1 MHRTHSAAALAGLL
15 IGTLAAAAHA
25 EDAACLRMDATP
37 QALTGTLRSIEVYG
51 AKRYGAKPAK
61 DAVDTATVLVLD
73 QPACVAADAAAP
85 TRDVQA
91 FQVDIDPARTA
102 TLRGLVGRH
111 VAIDG
116 PLRKAATAADR
127 TAFVVAAADLREAPG
142 GNRLQRASTSSLLAS
157 GRIPVVIGARGAH
170 AYACTGIAR
179 LSGSSPGLLRE
190 RGSDRAGSVA
200 TIAHGD
206 TVHLC
211 ETSADG
217 EWFGVVVKPERKTKP
232 HYCGVTTPVAAP
244 QPYRGRCLSG
254 WLRTDEVIIE
264 AG

>member
-1 MHRTHSAAALAGLL
+1 MHRTLPAAVLSGLLISALAG
-15 IGTLAAAAHA
+15 AAHA
-25 EDAACLRMDATP
+25 EDAACLRTDASP
-37 QALTGTLRSIEVYG
+37 QALTGTLRGIELYG

-61 DAVDTATVLVLD
+61 DAVETTTLLVLD
-73 QPACVAADAAAP
+73 QPVCVAADGAAA
-85 TRDVQA
+85 TNDVHA
-91 FQVDIDPARTA
+91 LQVGIDPARA
-102 TLRGLVGRH
+102 AMLRGLIGRH

-116 PLRKAATAADR
+116 PVRKAATVTDR
-127 TAFVVAAADLREAPG
+127 TAFVVDAADLREAPG
-142 GNRLQRASTSSLLAS
+142 GNRLQRASVASLLAS
-157 GRIPVVIGARGAH
+157 GRVPVTIGVRGPS

-190 RGSDRAGSVA
+190 RGSESAGSVA
-200 TIAHGD
+200 TISHGD

-217 EWFGVVVKPERKTKP
+217 EWFSVVVKPERKAKKD
-232 HYCGVTTPVAAP
+232 HCGVLARVATP

-254 WLRTDEVIIE
+254 WLRTDEVMIE